1 MATTKLYRTFGTPT
15 NLDKWTCSVWVKRT
29 KIDSEEFIFEGS
41 SGASNFTDVRF
52 DAANQIQFSNYN
64 SGYLGKLV
72 TDRLFRDLGAWY
84 HIVAV
89 WDSDNATPGD
99 RMKLYVNGVEETTF
113 TTDTNPSSGEV
124 CDMGS
129 GSICYVGVHQ
139 VSNAYFTGVMAH
151 LHFCDGQAYAA
162 SDFGET
168 DATSGIWIAKSGPS
182 VTYGDNGLFLK
193 FAAGAF
199 GTDSSGNSNTMT
211 VGGTM
216 TATKD
221 TPDNNFMTWN
231 PLAEAGFGNPG
242 GGTFT
247 NGNTTVTLTSA
258 NYNPS
263 LPTFGLS
270 AGLWYFE
277 IQQTG
282 ISGTQ
287 EGLIGIAG
295 DLPIPYDRSSNR
307 PIGYTAME
315 YSYNMNNGNY
325 YNNNTSTSYGVSS
338 AQDDIIGVYI
348 DLDANKLYFAKNGTI
363 MNSGTGITIT
373 AAADNYSEM
382 YIVGATWNSTGAAVY
397 ETNFGNGYFGTTVV
411 TSGVADAG
419 GEGTFEYDP
428 SDGGASSFDG
438 SAKNFRAICT
448 NNIATYGG

>member
-29 KIDSEEFIFEGS
+29 KIASEEFIFEGS

-52 DAANQIQFSNYN
+52 DASDQIQFSNYN

-72 TDRLFRDLGAWY
+72 TNRLFRDLGAWY

-99 RMKLYVNGVEETTF
+99 RMKLYVNGVEETSF
-113 TTDTNPSSGEV
+113 ATDTNPSSGEV

-193 FAAGAF
+193 FASGAF

-221 TPDNNFMTWN
+221 TPDNNFATWN
-231 PLAEAGFGNPG
+231 LLQNYYDPA
-242 GGTFT
+242 TFA
-247 NGNTTVTLTSA
+247 NGNTKFTTTGS
-258 NYNPS
+258 
-263 LPTFGLS
+263 
-270 AGLWYFE
+270 
-277 IQQTG
+277 TG
-282 ISGTQ
+282 IHSFRTSTLGMSSGKWYCEILRGGTADWACT
-287 EGLIGIAG
+287 GIASRFPEASG
-295 DLPIPYDRSSNR
+295 DWLGNPVGNYSWDDWDGKVMTNNTTEVADWNPYDGDVIVM
-307 PIGYTAME
+307 IGL
-315 YSYNMNNGNY
+315 
-325 YNNNTSTSYGVSS
+325 
-338 AQDDIIGVYI
+338 
-348 DLDANKLYFAKNGTI
+348 DLDNNKLYLGQNGVWE
-363 MNSGTGITIT
+363 NSADPAGGTGGASISAPSDTFT
-373 AAADNYSEM
+373 GCYYFAAGDYDNGYGQ
-382 YIVGATWNSTGAAVY
+382 IFNA
-397 ETNFGNGYFGTTVV
+397 NFGNGYFGTTAV
-411 TSGVADAG
+411 TSAVADG
-419 GEGTFEYDP
+419 NGEGQFEYAP
-428 SDGGASSFDG
+428 PTGFFAL
-438 SAKNFRAICT
+438 CT
-448 NNIATYGG
+448 NNLGSES

>member
-29 KIDSEEFIFEGS
+29 KTASEEFIFEGS
-41 SGASNFTDVRF
+41 SGASDFTDVRF
-52 DAANQIQFSNYN
+52 DASDQIQFSNYS

-72 TDRLFRDLGAWY
+72 TNRLFRDLGAWY

-99 RMKLYVNGVEETTF
+99 RMKLYVNGVEETSF
-113 TTDTNPSSGEV
+113 ATDTNPSSGEV

-162 SDFGET
+162 SDFGST
-168 DATSGIWIAKSGPS
+168 DATSGIWVPNSAPS

-193 FAAGAF
+193 FASGAF

-221 TPDNNFMTWN
+221 NAMNNFATMN
-231 PLAEAGFGNPG
+231 PLDNYYAAS
-242 GGTFT
+242 TFT
-247 NGNTTVTLTSA
+247 NADTTVTTSSG
-258 NYNPS
+258 NS
-263 LPTFGLS
+263 TFNTATVPLQ
-270 AGLWYFE
+270 AGKWYAEMKCGTPFVTYTHLG
-277 IQQTG
+277 IGDKVSTATG
-282 ISGTQ
+282 DSPG
-287 EGLIGIAG
+287 A
-295 DLPIPYDRSSNR
+295 
-307 PIGYTAME
+307 
-315 YSYNMNNGNY
+315 
-325 YNNNTSTSYGVSS
+325 S
-338 AQDDIIGVYI
+338 AQEYTYLAYDGNQVTGGSGSAYGDSYTTGDIIGVYI
-348 DLDANKLYFAKNGTI
+348 DLDNLKLYFAKNGTVQ
-363 MNSGTGITIT
+363 NSGTGITISALT
-373 AAADNYSEM
+373 
-382 YIVGATWNSTGAAVY
+382 STENGWY
-397 ETNFGNGYFGTTVV
+397 DIIFGDEDGGGSTTGEFNFGNGYFGTTVV

-428 SDGGASSFDG
+428 SAGTFDG
-438 SAKNFRAICT
+438 SSKDFRAICT
-448 NNIATYGG
+448 NNIATYG